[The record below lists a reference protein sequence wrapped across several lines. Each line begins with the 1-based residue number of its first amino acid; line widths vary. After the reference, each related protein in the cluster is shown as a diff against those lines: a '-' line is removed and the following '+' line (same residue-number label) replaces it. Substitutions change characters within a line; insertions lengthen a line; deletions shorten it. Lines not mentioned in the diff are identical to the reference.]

1 MVSYKRNTNPVYDYS
16 AYLELRTICS
26 NNLGGSS
33 LIYICVRGL
42 RTGVAAP
49 GPLSFLFNKPLTF
62 ALKAWYN
69 IIEHLR
75 EIQYEN
81 QDTLQTR
88 RFQTQSRHTFDV
100 WIRLSTFGNFQPNNK

>member
-1 MVSYKRNTNPVYDYS
+1 MADFKWNTNHNDFITHLGIRLV
-16 AYLELRTICS
+16 RS
-26 NNLGGSS
+26 NNLRDPPV
-33 LIYICVRGL
+33 IYICVRGL

-75 EIQYEN
+75 EIQYE
-81 QDTLQTR
+81 
-88 RFQTQSRHTFDV
+88 S
-100 WIRLSTFGNFQPNNK
+100 

>member
-16 AYLELRTICS
+16 AYLELRSICS
-26 NNLGGSS
+26 NNMGCTP
-33 LIYICVRGL
+33 LININVRGL

-49 GPLSFLFNKPLTF
+49 GPLSFFFNKLLTF
-62 ALKAWYN
+62 APKSWYN

-81 QDTLQTR
+81 
-88 RFQTQSRHTFDV
+88 
-100 WIRLSTFGNFQPNNK
+100 